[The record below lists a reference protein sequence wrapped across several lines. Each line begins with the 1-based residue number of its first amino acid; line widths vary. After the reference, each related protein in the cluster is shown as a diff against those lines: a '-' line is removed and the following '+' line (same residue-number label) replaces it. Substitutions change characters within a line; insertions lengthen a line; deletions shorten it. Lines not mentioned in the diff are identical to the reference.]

1 MNINIYLRSMYM
13 KEVSREYSKLL
24 ELIDR
29 YEEAL
34 IASPS
39 VSTYNV
45 LKGVIEDLRAI
56 VEHKER

>member
-1 MNINIYLRSMYM
+1 M